1 MWRVSVFR
9 LLYFLSSFIA
19 SVLLLCLLIL
29 ACGLSFQ
36 TNQPTPTKLTQEHIT
51 QARKI
56 LYEGTKIK
64 PAELA
69 RIKLTETDLNL
80 AGNYLL
86 SQYLNSTIHVELVNQ
101 KVRCKVSVVL
111 PTKSCRTY

>member
-1 MWRVSVFR
+1 MWRIRFFHLAYVISHIIVSVF
-9 LLYFLSSFIA
+9 
-19 SVLLLCLLIL
+19 LLCLLIL

-69 RIKLTETDLNL
+69 KITLTQTDLNL

-86 SQYLNSTIHVELVNQ
+86 SQYL
-101 KVRCKVSVVL
+101 
-111 PTKSCRTY
+111 